1 MVKIRIKSM
10 YNRIR
15 REVTMYAEK
24 YILEDIERRNLS
36 LDKIKEETG
45 IDVAVLME
53 EGQELTALD
62 FLNLCIYLRISPEDI
77 RDSMFLNR

>member
-1 MVKIRIKSM
+1 MKTRIKSIHI
-10 YNRIR
+10 RIR

>member
-1 MVKIRIKSM
+1 
-10 YNRIR
+10 
-15 REVTMYAEK
+15 MYAEK

-77 RDSMFLNR
+77 RDRMFLNR